1 MNETLSLLAESLSTS
16 HSWWIILTGALVATC
31 CAIIG
36 CFMVLKG
43 IAMIGDAISHAVLP
57 GIVLAFL
64 FTGSRATLP
73 MLIGASAVGVL
84 SSFFID
90 TLHRKA
96 RLQADASIGI
106 TFTWLFAVGVILISI
121 YANNIDLDQDCVLY
135 GEIAYVPLDI
145 VSFSLLGLKL
155 SIPYATIILT
165 LILIAVVGLIFT
177 FYKEFVITT
186 FDPALAKGMGM
197 KVGLWHYIFMGCV
210 ALTTVSSFES
220 VGAIIVVALFVAPP
234 ASAYL
239 LTERLP
245 SMIALAVVFGILT
258 SLVGYPLAI
267 VFDSS
272 ISGAM
277 ALIAGL
283 EVIIAVILSSNI
295 KRNSGS
301 TTIQVPTPRSM

>member
-1 MNETLSLLAESLSTS
+1 MNETLSIIAESLSTS

-90 TLHRKA
+90 TLHRKG

-135 GEIAYVPLDI
+135 GEIAYVPLDVI
-145 VSFSLLGLKL
+145 TFCLFGVNL
-155 SIPYATIILT
+155 SVPYATIVLT
-165 LILIAVVGLIFT
+165 TILIAVSGLIFT

-197 KVGLWHYIFMGCV
+197 NVGLWHYIFMGCV

-245 SMIALAVVFGILT
+245 SMIILAIVFGILT
-258 SLVGYPLAI
+258 SVIGYPLAI
-267 VFDSS
+267 AFDSS

-277 ALIAGL
+277 ALVAGL
-283 EVIIAVILSSNI
+283 EVVTAVVLSSIAKRKNI
-295 KRNSGS
+295 PATLN
-301 TTIQVPTPRSM
+301 TPTPHST